1 MGVLEG
7 LEPIKNITSCKVRT
21 ILEGL
26 DKEDRKI
33 LETALVDFDK
43 WSNGALARALVTRG
57 IPIKAD
63 TLGIHRR
70 GQCSCSKI

>member
-1 MGVLEG
+1 MGVLDG
-7 LEPIKNITSCKVRT
+7 LEPLKPLASCKTRT

-26 DKEDRKI
+26 EKEDRKI
-33 LETALVDFDK
+33 LEVALADFET
-43 WSNGALARALVTRG
+43 WNNGALSRALANRG
-57 IPIKAD
+57 INIKSE

>member
-1 MGVLEG
+1 MGMLEG
-7 LEPIKNITSCKVRT
+7 LEPIRTITSCKTRT

-33 LETALVDFDK
+33 LEAALADLDK
-43 WSNGALARALVTRG
+43 WSNGALARALAERG
-57 IPIKAD
+57 INIKAD
-63 TLGIHRR
+63 TLRIHRQ